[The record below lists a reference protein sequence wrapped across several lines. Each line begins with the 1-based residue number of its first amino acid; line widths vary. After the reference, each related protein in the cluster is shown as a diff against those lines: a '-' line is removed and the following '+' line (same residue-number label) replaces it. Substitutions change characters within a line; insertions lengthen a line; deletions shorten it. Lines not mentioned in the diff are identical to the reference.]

1 MFDVLEEVNQITDG
15 RMRMAKQ
22 VDELFEAPE
31 AEEQPAK
38 KINMHVVIALRHL
51 NKRRGV
57 LLEKRAAVT
66 KEIEELDRPSS
77 RWSRLSSNPTG
88 KESRSNARAHS
99 GPPWGGPF
107 VFLGCKKKRPG
118 GNQRRF
124 FSSIPTRDGRRE
136 HVVETLNA
144 LVGYQSL

>member
-66 KEIEELDRPSS
+66 KEIEELDAAI
-77 RWSRLSSNPTG
+77 L
-88 KESRSNARAHS
+88 
-99 GPPWGGPF
+99 
-107 VFLGCKKKRPG
+107 
-118 GNQRRF
+118 
-124 FSSIPTRDGRRE
+124 
-136 HVVETLNA
+136 A
-144 LVGYQSL
+144 LE

>member
-1 MFDVLEEVNQITDG
+1 MLDAGVGAGQAEAVNQITDR

-38 KINMHVVIALRHL
+38 KQNLHVVIALRHL

-66 KEIEELDRPSS
+66 KEIEELDAAI
-77 RWSRLSSNPTG
+77 L
-88 KESRSNARAHS
+88 
-99 GPPWGGPF
+99 
-107 VFLGCKKKRPG
+107 
-118 GNQRRF
+118 
-124 FSSIPTRDGRRE
+124 
-136 HVVETLNA
+136 A
-144 LVGYQSL
+144 LE

>member
-38 KINMHVVIALRHL
+38 KQNLHVVIALRHL

-57 LLEKRAAVT
+57 LLEKRSAVT
-66 KEIEELDRPSS
+66 KEIEELDSAI
-77 RWSRLSSNPTG
+77 L
-88 KESRSNARAHS
+88 
-99 GPPWGGPF
+99 
-107 VFLGCKKKRPG
+107 
-118 GNQRRF
+118 
-124 FSSIPTRDGRRE
+124 
-136 HVVETLNA
+136 A
-144 LVGYQSL
+144 LE

>member
-38 KINMHVVIALRHL
+38 KQNLHVVIALRHL

-66 KEIEELDRPSS
+66 KEIEELDAAI
-77 RWSRLSSNPTG
+77 L
-88 KESRSNARAHS
+88 
-99 GPPWGGPF
+99 
-107 VFLGCKKKRPG
+107 
-118 GNQRRF
+118 
-124 FSSIPTRDGRRE
+124 
-136 HVVETLNA
+136 A
-144 LVGYQSL
+144 LE

>member
-38 KINMHVVIALRHL
+38 KQNLHVVIALRHL

-66 KEIEELDRPSS
+66 KEIEEIDAAIL
-77 RWSRLSSNPTG
+77 
-88 KESRSNARAHS
+88 
-99 GPPWGGPF
+99 
-107 VFLGCKKKRPG
+107 
-118 GNQRRF
+118 
-124 FSSIPTRDGRRE
+124 
-136 HVVETLNA
+136 A
-144 LVGYQSL
+144 LE

>member
-1 MFDVLEEVNQITDG
+1 MSRLRIYERSPEVVQTKV
-15 RMRMAKQ
+15 RREMAKQ

-66 KEIEELDRPSS
+66 KEIEELDAAI
-77 RWSRLSSNPTG
+77 L
-88 KESRSNARAHS
+88 
-99 GPPWGGPF
+99 
-107 VFLGCKKKRPG
+107 
-118 GNQRRF
+118 
-124 FSSIPTRDGRRE
+124 
-136 HVVETLNA
+136 A
-144 LVGYQSL
+144 LE

>member
-22 VDELFEAPE
+22 VDELFEVPE

-38 KINMHVVIALRHL
+38 KQNLHVVIALRHL

-66 KEIEELDRPSS
+66 KEIEELDAAI
-77 RWSRLSSNPTG
+77 L
-88 KESRSNARAHS
+88 
-99 GPPWGGPF
+99 
-107 VFLGCKKKRPG
+107 
-118 GNQRRF
+118 
-124 FSSIPTRDGRRE
+124 
-136 HVVETLNA
+136 A
-144 LVGYQSL
+144 LE

>member
-1 MFDVLEEVNQITDG
+1 VSRLRIYERSPEVVLESEEVNQITDR

-38 KINMHVVIALRHL
+38 KQNLHVVIALRHL

-66 KEIEELDRPSS
+66 KEIEELDQAI
-77 RWSRLSSNPTG
+77 L
-88 KESRSNARAHS
+88 
-99 GPPWGGPF
+99 
-107 VFLGCKKKRPG
+107 
-118 GNQRRF
+118 
-124 FSSIPTRDGRRE
+124 
-136 HVVETLNA
+136 A
-144 LVGYQSL
+144 LE